1 MLNQELVLLTFSSH
15 WLRVSI
21 QICITP
27 HIEILEV
34 KKNVKDEAPK
44 RKVNTRGVLK
54 VDGYSDFNPDMNVQI
69 TKRGQSV
76 KDKKKSK
83 NGGCC
88 K

>member
-1 MLNQELVLLTFSSH
+1 M
-15 WLRVSI
+15 
-21 QICITP
+21 
-27 HIEILEV
+27 
-34 KKNVKDEAPK
+34 KKNVKDETPK

-54 VDGYSDFNPDMNVQI
+54 VDGYSDFNPDMNVKI

-76 KDKKKSK
+76 KEKKKSK